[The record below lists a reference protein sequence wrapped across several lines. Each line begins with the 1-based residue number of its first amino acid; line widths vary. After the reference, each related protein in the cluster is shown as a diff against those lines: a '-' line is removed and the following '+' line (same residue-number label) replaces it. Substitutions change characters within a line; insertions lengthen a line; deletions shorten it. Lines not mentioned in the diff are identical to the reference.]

1 MSKRNLALIGAT
13 IVSIIYGVTFTI
25 AKDVMPLYIDAYGFI
40 LLRVGGSV
48 IIFWLVWLFMP
59 KEKILL
65 SDFPRII
72 AAAFFGVAF
81 NMLTF
86 FKGLSLTSP
95 ISAAVI
101 MVSTPMIVL
110 TLSALIMK
118 ERMQKRMVFGILLGL
133 IGTAFLIL
141 YGKSIGSATNAGL
154 GNFLVLVNAISY
166 GYYLIIVK
174 KLMDKYNAFTFVKWI
189 YLFGF
194 IMVLPFGWGQF
205 QTVNWVLVPMNI
217 YWKIAFVVV
226 ISTFLTYLLNL
237 LSMKELKPTTV
248 AVFIYLQPLFATVF
262 AISLGKDELSLVKIG
277 SALLVFIGVYLV
289 AQKKCVLLFAI
300 FSNKSRFIHPN

>member
-13 IVSIIYGVTFTI
+13 IVSLIYGVTFTI

-48 IIFWLVWLFMP
+48 LLFWLVWLFMP
-59 KEKILL
+59 KEKIALT
-65 SDFPRII
+65 DFPRII

-110 TLSALIMK
+110 TLSTIIMK
-118 ERMQKRMVFGILLGL
+118 ERMQKRMVFGIILGL

-166 GYYLIIVK
+166 GFYLIIVK

-194 IMVLPFGWGQF
+194 IMVLPFGWSQF
-205 QTVNWVLVPMNI
+205 QTVNWNLVPMDI
-217 YWKIAFVVV
+217 CWKIGFVVV
-226 ISTFLTYLLNL
+226 FSTFLTYLLNL

-248 AVFIYLQPLFATVF
+248 AVFIYLQPLFATIF
-262 AISLGKDELSLVKIG
+262 AIGLGKDELSLVKIG
-277 SALLVFIGVYLV
+277 SAVLIFIGVYLV
-289 AQKKCVLLFAI
+289 TQKKSVQ
-300 FSNKSRFIHPN
+300 

>member
-1 MSKRNLALIGAT
+1 
-13 IVSIIYGVTFTI
+13 
-25 AKDVMPLYIDAYGFI
+25 MPLYIDAYGFI
-40 LLRVGGSV
+40 LLRAGGSV
-48 IIFWLVWLFMP
+48 LLFWLVWLFMP
-59 KEKILL
+59 KEKIALQ
-65 SDFPRII
+65 DFPRII

-110 TLSALIMK
+110 ALSAIIMK
-118 ERMQKRMVFGILLGL
+118 ERMKSRMVFGIILGL

-166 GYYLIIVK
+166 GFYLIIVK
-174 KLMDKYNAFTFVKWI
+174 KLMDKYNAFSFVKWI

-194 IMVLPFGWGQF
+194 IMVLPFGWSQF
-205 QTVNWVLVPMNI
+205 DAVNWSAIPVTI
-217 YWKIAFVVV
+217 SWKIVFVVV

-248 AVFIYLQPLFATVF
+248 AVFIYLQPLFATIF
-262 AISLGKDELSLVKIG
+262 AIGLGKDELSVVKII
-277 SALLVFIGVYLV
+277 SALLIFIGVYLV
-289 AQKKCVLLFAI
+289 TQKKSVE
-300 FSNKSRFIHPN
+300 

>member
-25 AKDVMPLYIDAYGFI
+25 AKDVMPKYIDAYGFI
-40 LLRVGGSV
+40 LLRAGGSMLL
-48 IIFWLVWLFMP
+48 FWLVWLFMP
-59 KEKILL
+59 KEKIALN
-65 SDFPRII
+65 DIPRII

-110 TLSALIMK
+110 VLSAIIMK
-118 ERMQKRMVFGILLGL
+118 ERMKKRMIFGIILGL
-133 IGTAFLIL
+133 IGTASLIL
-141 YGKSIGSATNAGL
+141 YGKSIGDTSQSGL

-166 GYYLIIVK
+166 GFYLIIVK
-174 KLMDKYNAFTFVKWI
+174 KLMNKYNAFTFVKWI
-189 YLFGF
+189 YLLGF
-194 IMVLPFGWGQF
+194 LMVLPFGWSEF
-205 QTVNWVLVPMNI
+205 SAVDWTIVPTAI
-217 YWKIAFVVV
+217 YWKISFVVV

-248 AVFIYLQPLFATVF
+248 AVFIYLQPLFASVF
-262 AISLGKDELSLVKIG
+262 AISLGKDTLSLIKIG
-277 SALLVFIGVYLV
+277 SALLIFSGVYLV
-289 AQKKCVLLFAI
+289 TMKK
-300 FSNKSRFIHPN
+300 P

>member
-1 MSKRNLALIGAT
+1 MSKRNLALIAAT
-13 IVSIIYGVTFTI
+13 IVSLIYGITFTI
-25 AKDVMPLYIDAYGFI
+25 AKDVMPFYIDAYSFI
-40 LLRVGGSV
+40 VLRAGGSL
-48 IIFWLVWLFMP
+48 ILFWMVWLFMP
-59 KEKILL
+59 KEKIAFR
-65 SDFPRII
+65 DFPRII

-118 ERMQKRMVFGILLGL
+118 ERMQKRMVFGIILGL

-166 GYYLIIVK
+166 GFYLIIVK

-194 IMVLPFGWGQF
+194 IMVLPFGWSQLQAVEWAF
-205 QTVNWVLVPMNI
+205 VPLNI
-217 YWKIAFVVV
+217 CWKIGFVVV
-226 ISTFLTYLLNL
+226 FSTFLTYLLNL

-248 AVFIYLQPLFATVF
+248 AVFIYLQPLFATIF
-262 AISLGKDELSLVKIG
+262 AIRLGKDELNLVKIG
-277 SALLVFIGVYLV
+277 SAVLIFFGVYLV
-289 AQKKCVLLFAI
+289 TQKKTV
-300 FSNKSRFIHPN
+300 P